1 MKKLLPLFVFCITFL
16 TNSQETKREN
26 IIGKFIIEGEDIE
39 GITVFNISSGSATV
53 TNERGDFI
61 IKVTLND
68 LIEIR
73 ALKYENI
80 DITIN
85 EAILES
91 KKLNIFLIEKIN
103 KLGEIVVKSKRLTG
117 NLKVDLEKAKTFNLR
132 GNALYFGINNNRKNT
147 AREANSNAN
156 EKIKKNLPLGTT
168 VEGLNIVNVV
178 DQLLIPLFRSE
189 VADKK
194 EAGIPE
200 VPAKS
205 IKYYFGATFLAENF
219 NIPMHRVEAF
229 IRYVEEDRFDFDL
242 LNYGQEIEFLELLT
256 KKSKLFLKTKQSTD

>member
-16 TNSQETKREN
+16 AVSQEIKRES
-26 IIGKFIIEGEDIE
+26 ITGKIIIEGDDIY
-39 GITVFNISSGSATV
+39 GITVFNISSGLATV
-53 TNERGDFI
+53 TNESGDFT

-68 LIEIR
+68 TIEIR
-73 ALKYENI
+73 ALKYQNI
-80 DITIN
+80 DIKIN

-91 KKLNIFLIEKIN
+91 RKLNVFLIEKIN
-103 KLGEIVVKSKRLTG
+103 QLDEIVIKSKRLTG
-117 NLKVDLEKAKTFNLR
+117 NLNVDLDQAKNFNPK
-132 GNALYFGINNNRKNT
+132 GNAVYFGINNNRKNT

-168 VEGLNIVNVV
+168 VDGLNIVNVV

-194 EAGIPE
+194 QAGIPE

-205 IKYYFGATFLAENF
+205 IKYYFGASFLSENF
-219 NIPMHRVEAF
+219 NIPNHRVEEF
-229 IRYVEEDRFDFDL
+229 IRYVEDDSFDFNL
-242 LNYGQEIEFLELLT
+242 LNYGHEIEFLELLT
-256 KKSKLFLKTKQSTD
+256 KKSKLFLKAKKTTD